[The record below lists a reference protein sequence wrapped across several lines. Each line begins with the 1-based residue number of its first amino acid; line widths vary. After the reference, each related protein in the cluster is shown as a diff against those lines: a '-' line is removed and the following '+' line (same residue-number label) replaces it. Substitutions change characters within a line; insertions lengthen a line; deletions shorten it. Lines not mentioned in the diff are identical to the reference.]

1 MNSGPTFWR
10 YLARQYLFW
19 LTVVFLVMTFLVTTF
34 DIVELLRRGSGKDDV
49 TLLLTLQMAGLKL
62 PLLLQDLMPFV
73 VLFGTMFAY
82 WRMSKANELVVAR
95 AAGMSAWQFLMPAL
109 VIAALL
115 GMFQTMV
122 LNPFA
127 AASNA
132 RFEQLES
139 EHLERNSSQ
148 LSIAKT
154 GFWLRQA
161 DETSSEVIHAETVSD
176 EGTVIYDV
184 MVLQL
189 ARDGS
194 FFARIDARSGE
205 LQSGYWMLRDATIT
219 DRDGDAVHHDA
230 VRLETE
236 LTLKS
241 IKESFASAKVLSFWE
256 LPGFIETLDNAGFS
270 AIEHRL
276 HFQTLLSNP
285 LLLCAM
291 VLVAAIFS
299 LRATQR
305 VATGHMVLG
314 GVFCGFAF
322 FFATQLVHALGLSA
336 TVPVALAA
344 WMPGGVTLMLGIT
357 AILHMEDG

>member
-1 MNSGPTFWR
+1 MNSGPTYWR

-19 LTVVFLVMTFLVTTF
+19 LTAVFLVMTFLVAMF
-34 DIVELLRRGSGKDDV
+34 DFVELLRRASGKADV
-49 TLLLTLQMAGLKL
+49 TIAITIQMSALKL

-109 VIAALL
+109 VIAA
-115 GMFQTMV
+115 GIGVFQTTV

-127 AASNA
+127 AAANSK
-132 RFEQLES
+132 FEQLES
-139 EHLERNSSQ
+139 EYLQRNVSQ

-154 GFWLRQA
+154 GFWMRQA
-161 DETSSEVIHAETVSD
+161 DDTSSEVIHAESVA
-176 EGTVIYDV
+176 EQGTKIFKV

-189 ARDGS
+189 ASDDRFS
-194 FFARIDARSGE
+194 ARIDAKSGE
-205 LQSGYWMLRDATIT
+205 LKDGYWLLLDASIT
-219 DRDGDAVHHDA
+219 DRDGIAVRHDA
-230 VRLETE
+230 VRLDTD

-256 LPGFIETLDNAGFS
+256 LPAFIETLDQAGFS

-291 VLVAAIFS
+291 VLVAAVFS

-305 VATGHMVLG
+305 VAAGHMVLG
-314 GVFCGFAF
+314 GVACGFAF
-322 FFATQLVHALGLSA
+322 FFANQVVHALGLSA
-336 TVPVALAA
+336 TVPVGLAA
-344 WMPGGVTLMLGIT
+344 WIPGGVTMMLGVT